1 MQLCLRRKDIRLS
14 KEWIEIS
21 KDNDSVLYREVQRPR
36 QLLYIIVIIAV
47 SGIFWWGFIQQ
58 VIFGIQ
64 FGDKPM
70 SDIGLVIVWVLFGLM
85 MPLLALQ
92 VKMITEVRGDG
103 VYIKFVPFHFE
114 YQDFRYQSIRDYKSV
129 SFSSL
134 KRFGGLGIRI
144 KLNGERLYNIAGSE
158 GVELRLASGDIVII
172 GSKNPDELK
181 KALDLSFIDNT
192 K

>member
-1 MQLCLRRKDIRLS
+1 M
-14 KEWIEIS
+14 S

-36 QLLYIIVIIAV
+36 QLLYIIVIILV
-47 SGIFWWGFIQQ
+47 SGFFWWGVIQQ
-58 VIFGIQ
+58 VIYGIQ

-70 SDIGLVIVWVLFGLM
+70 SDIGLVISWVLFGLII
-85 MPLLALQ
+85 PLLAFQ

-103 VYIKFVPFHFE
+103 LYIKFVPFHFG
-114 YQDFRYQSIRDYKSV
+114 YRDFRYQSIRDYKSV
-129 SFSSL
+129 SLSSL
-134 KRFGGLGIRI
+134 KRFGGWGIRI
-144 KLNGERLYNIAGSE
+144 NLNGERLYNIAGSE

-172 GSKNPDELK
+172 GSKNSDELK